1 MSRSNAPSICGAYTR
16 HPRFRF
22 RPGMPLEF
30 HGFRHYLL
38 RVDGT
43 ARRPELWWCGD
54 SLDDSDNETPWVR
67 DGAGWAQAHGEDRFN
82 PSGDVWPVLDC
93 RDPAAWGFVAQD
105 AARAEVDATWPVYS
119 NADCQRMMAL
129 VLAAWGRS

>member
-1 MSRSNAPSICGAYTR
+1 MSRSYAPKVCQDLTR
-16 HPRFRF
+16 HPHFRY

-38 RVDGT
+38 RVEGT

-67 DGAGWAQAHGEDRFN
+67 DGDGWAQRVGGELWN
-82 PSGDVWPVLDC
+82 PSGGVWPVLDC
-93 RDPAAWGFVAQD
+93 RDPAAWGFVVRE
-105 AARAEVDATWPVYS
+105 AARLGLDDYAISDGAK
-119 NADCQRMMAL
+119 CQRVMRRIL
-129 VLAAWGRS
+129 LAWGPR